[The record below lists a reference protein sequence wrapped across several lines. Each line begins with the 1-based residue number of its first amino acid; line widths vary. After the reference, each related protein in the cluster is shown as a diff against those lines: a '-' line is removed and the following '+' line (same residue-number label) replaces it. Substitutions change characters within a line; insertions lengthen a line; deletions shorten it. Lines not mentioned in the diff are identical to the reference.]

1 MIVERD
7 YPYKA
12 VWKASRKIL
21 KGEEFVIT
29 YMHLLMPTFMR
40 RKEICKTWHFHC
52 NCNRYAK
59 IGINISFKPILL
71 LIFTDVKTGLSLDHM
86 LEQ

>member
-21 KGEEFVIT
+21 KGEEFCIT
-29 YMHLLMPTFMR
+29 YMHLMMPTFMR
-40 RKEICKTWHFHC
+40 RKEIVKTWHFHC

-59 IGINISFKPILL
+59 IGISFSFKPILF
-71 LIFTDVKTGLSLDHM
+71 LIFTDVKTEQSLDHM